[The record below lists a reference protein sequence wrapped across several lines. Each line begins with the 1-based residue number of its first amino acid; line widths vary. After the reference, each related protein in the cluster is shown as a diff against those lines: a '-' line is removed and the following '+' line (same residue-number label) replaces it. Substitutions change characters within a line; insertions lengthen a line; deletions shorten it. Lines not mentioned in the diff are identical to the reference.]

1 MVDVSIVNGIMNQL
15 ITGGH
20 HPVHVWIVRP
30 MVLSGPGRSGPA
42 EILSG
47 KFHGDDMPTCESVL
61 THHSED
67 QLASG
72 YARVYIY
79 IYYGC
84 IIKENWWIKQNE
96 NMRLVPINMGF
107 NMIFDDLANKVWNN

>member
-61 THHSED
+61 THPSED

-79 IYYGC
+79 MVIDL
-84 IIKENWWIKQNE
+84 KV
-96 NMRLVPINMGF
+96 LVRSF
-107 NMIFDDLANKVWNN
+107 NCESRECYVGNPRESFFSSSRK

>member
-79 IYYGC
+79 IL
-84 IIKENWWIKQNE
+84 
-96 NMRLVPINMGF
+96 RLYNQRKLVDKTKRKHETCTNQHG
-107 NMIFDDLANKVWNN
+107 DLT